1 MSNSGEPFSTDN
13 DRKEDDPL
21 KELSYKFALR
31 IVKLSQWL
39 RSEKKEYILSRQL
52 LRSGTSIGALIHEAQ
67 YAQSKADFLS
77 KLTISLKEANETEYW
92 LRLLY
97 DAEYLNDKMF
107 RSIEPEIKSILKLLI
122 ASTKTLKEKQ

>member
-1 MSNSGEPFSTDN
+1 
-13 DRKEDDPL
+13 
-21 KELSYKFALR
+21 
-31 IVKLSQWL
+31 
-39 RSEKKEYILSRQL
+39 
-52 LRSGTSIGALIHEAQ
+52 LIHEAQ
-67 YAQSKADFLS
+67 YAQSKADFLN